1 MTGAR
6 ISIRMYLLDTNIVSM
21 LDPRRHE
28 HAPELTEW
36 LDRNGASLFLSVMT
50 ITEMDAGVLK
60 LRREGKAERANEI
73 AGLVTAILTD
83 FADRVLPLDI
93 ETARHVARLGA
104 ATYQQTVALPDL
116 IIAATA
122 VRHSL
127 IILTRNL
134 GDFGRL
140 GVPARDPFVELPPDV

>member
-1 MTGAR
+1 
-6 ISIRMYLLDTNIVSM
+6 MYLLDTNIVSM

-28 HAPELTEW
+28 HAPALIEW
-36 LDRNGASLFLSVMT
+36 LRHNGASLFLSVMT
-50 ITEMDAGVLK
+50 ITELDTGVLK
-60 LRREGKAERANEI
+60 LRREGKVKRADEI

-83 FADRVLPLDI
+83 FGERVLTIDI

-104 ATYQQTVALPDL
+104 AIYRQPVALPDL

-122 VRHSL
+122 VRHGL
-127 IILTRNL
+127 IVLTRNI

-140 GVPARDPFVELPPDV
+140 DVPARDPFVELPAGT